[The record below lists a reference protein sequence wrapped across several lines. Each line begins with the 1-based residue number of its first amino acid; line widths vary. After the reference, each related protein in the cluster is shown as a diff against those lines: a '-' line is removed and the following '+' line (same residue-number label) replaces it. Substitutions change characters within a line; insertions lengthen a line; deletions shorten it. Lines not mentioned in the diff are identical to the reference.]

1 MSGPAVEFV
10 ETRTTCPLPPIL
22 GVQILKRRSISACS
36 SARRGTVDEVVV
48 VFPPGV
54 PGTGITA
61 AEGADDGSG
70 KAGVLGAAELDD
82 AQRIWSRF
90 AEEMDLRRGLWERLN
105 EQLNVFTTT
114 LCRLND
120 RDVEFARRLQLQ
132 PRGARCAHGCRA

>member
-1 MSGPAVEFV
+1 MEFV

-70 KAGVLGAAELDD
+70 KAGVLGAAELED
-82 AQRIWSRF
+82 APPVSAGAAGAASAFSSSLELELSLLSATAVALPSEGKARKS
-90 AEEMDLRRGLWERLN
+90 GY
-105 EQLNVFTTT
+105 
-114 LCRLND
+114 
-120 RDVEFARRLQLQ
+120 RRLTK
-132 PRGARCAHGCRA
+132 